1 MEGKKSAHLSVL
13 GGLDGAGLGLLRATE
28 AAALAAGRLF
38 GRADPDHVKEVAAAA
53 MLRSLEDSELH
64 ARIALSP
71 GGAGMVPPGSA
82 IGLFGPGPEL
92 VLAIYP
98 VEGASL
104 VGRGLPNAISIAV
117 ALREGYFPS
126 LPRVAYVE
134 KMVAGPLARGAID
147 LDDTITDNLRRIAFA
162 RDSRVSDLTVAILDR
177 PRHQEVIDEVR
188 AAGARIL
195 SLEDGDIAGA
205 LTAAAD
211 GSGIDGMIGMGGVTE
226 AIIAAAAV
234 SCLGGEMQ
242 ARLWPRND
250 QERALAGE
258 ELGRAYHLAE
268 LAPGDA
274 IVAVTGIT
282 GGPLLKRVLY
292 GGRAA
297 ETMSLLMSSRLGTIR
312 RITTRHSL
320 AADGE

>member
-1 MEGKKSAHLSVL
+1 ML
-13 GGLDGAGLGLLRATE
+13 GGPDGAGLALLRATE

-38 GRADPDHVKEVAAAA
+38 GRADPDNVKEVASAA
-53 MLRSLEDSELH
+53 MLRSLEESELNG
-64 ARIALSP
+64 RIALGP
-71 GGAGMVPPGSA
+71 GGAGMIAPGSA
-82 IGLFGPGPEL
+82 VGTGSGPEM

-117 ALREGYFPS
+117 GLREGAFPS
-126 LPRVAYVE
+126 LPPVAYVE

-147 LDDTITDNLRRIAFA
+147 LDDTVTDNLRRIAFA

-177 PRHQEVIDEVR
+177 QRHQDLIDEVR

-205 LTAAAD
+205 LTAAAE
-211 GSGIDGMIGMGGVTE
+211 GSGIDALIGIGGVT
-226 AIIAAAAV
+226 AAVIAAAAV
-234 SCLGGEMQ
+234 RCLGGEMQ

-250 QERALAGE
+250 EERALAGD
-258 ELGRAYHLAE
+258 ELGRAYSLAE
-268 LAPGDA
+268 LAAEDI

-282 GGPLLKRVLY
+282 GGPLLKRVHY
-292 GGRAA
+292 GGMAA

-312 RITTRHSL
+312 RVTTRH
-320 AADGE
+320 ARATEGE